1 MVSPAR
7 DETPEWQRRLK
18 GKLDENPARFLDHDL
33 VEHGSNHT
41 DHTLQR
47 LVTARIRGIGTI
59 EVVNAW
65 IAVERKIDYGPREGV
80 ISLLEERK
88 AFLEEYGEFDPP
100 SRTAEQLRE
109 RATEQ
114 AKEAR
119 RLKDGGK
126 EDVEKPL
133 SASQKIHR
141 LRSDGGGSR

>member
-7 DETPEWQRRLK
+7 DETPQWQRRLK
-18 GKLDENPARFLDHDL
+18 GKLNENPARFLDHDL
-33 VEHGSNHT
+33 VEHGSAHT

-88 AFLEEYGEFDPP
+88 AFLEEHGEFEPP
-100 SRTAEQLRE
+100 NRPPEQLRE
-109 RATEQ
+109 WASERAET
-114 AKEAR
+114 AR
-119 RLKDGGK
+119 RRNNDCE

-133 SASQKIHR
+133 SASEKIHR
-141 LRSDGGGSR
+141 LRSDGGDSQ